1 MTDSEKRTMLTA
13 MTGET
18 NETVL
23 STYLSIAGNKVCRK
37 AYPFDPSQT
46 TVPAQ
51 YEIIQV
57 EVAAY
62 LLNKRGAEGETA
74 HSENGISRSYEN
86 GDIPSSLL
94 RDITPFSAVLSSSE
108 NTEDTGNTDES
119 GGDDG
124 EGDGE

>member
-1 MTDSEKRTMLTA
+1 MTDSEKTVMLSA

-46 TVPAQ
+46 VVPPQ
-51 YEIIQV
+51 YEIIQI

-86 GDIPSSLL
+86 GDVPASLL
-94 RDITPFSAVLSSSE
+94 RDITPFSAVLSPR
-108 NTEDTGNTDES
+108 
-119 GGDDG
+119 DDG
-124 EGDGE
+124 DSS